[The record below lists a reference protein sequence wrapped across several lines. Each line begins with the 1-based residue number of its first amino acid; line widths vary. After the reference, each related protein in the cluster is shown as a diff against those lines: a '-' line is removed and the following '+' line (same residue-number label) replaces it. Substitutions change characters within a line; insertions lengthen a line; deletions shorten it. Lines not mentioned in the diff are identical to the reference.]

1 MSLRRPKNFHG
12 VRRGF
17 INVGTDKNP
26 NFCQLQEKFPNITE
40 NIFNPKWMKNDYK
53 NYFLST
59 KSFFKENNDDL
70 NPKYKTIDFF
80 NKTMNLMDLEI
91 KGRKLI
97 DVEENIFKQL
107 KGKKILNNVKYDR
120 EALKDLDIVE
130 NWNINGHLIENN
142 NQNKK
147 KSN

>member
-40 NIFNPKWMKNDYK
+40 NIFNPKWIK
-53 NYFLST
+53 NYNKNYYLST
-59 KSFFKENNDDL
+59 ISIFKENNEDY
-70 NPKYKTIDFF
+70 NHKFSKTINFF
-80 NKTMNLMDLEI
+80 NKTKGLMDLEI
-91 KGRKLI
+91 KGKKLI
-97 DVEENIFKQL
+97 DVEEDMFKQI
-107 KGKKILNNVKYDR
+107 KGKKILNNIKYDR

-130 NWNINGHLIENN
+130 NWNINGYLIDNN
-142 NQNKK
+142 EKK
-147 KSN
+147 NN